1 MVEKTEYYKAEI
13 DKSLRNPLMSIARAK
28 NLEVRTLVS
37 QILRRFVSARE
48 QLLVDLAKNNDV
60 NEGNQ

>member
-60 NEGNQ
+60 NEGTQ